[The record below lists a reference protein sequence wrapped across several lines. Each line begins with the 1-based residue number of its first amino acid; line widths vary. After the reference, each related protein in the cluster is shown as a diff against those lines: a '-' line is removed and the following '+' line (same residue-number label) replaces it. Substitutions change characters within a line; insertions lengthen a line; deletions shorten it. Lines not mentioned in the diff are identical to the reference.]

1 MDVPLENMAFLVPDC
16 QSNCHC
22 ISNKK
27 IELSLYREMNMPNLA
42 GFGKVNDY
50 MQPQFKVMHLSI
62 DATFKFKPKPR
73 SSQVDFSL
81 SFRVC
86 SDSHCKTP

>member
-1 MDVPLENMAFLVPDC
+1 MAFLVPDC

-27 IELSLYREMNMPNLA
+27 IELSLLEKMNLPNLA
-42 GFGKVNDY
+42 GFGKVYDY
-50 MQPQFKVMHLSI
+50 MQPQFKVLHLSI
-62 DATFKFKPKPR
+62 DATFIFKPKPGT
-73 SSQVDFSL
+73 SQMDFSP

-86 SDSHCKTP
+86 SDSHYKTP